1 MKRQYQLAEHVKVI
15 DARDGIVEIETTDL
29 THELMDR
36 FDVMANRLAAEL
48 DLPEELVHSR
58 LLETVNEMIVMT
70 LFAGTR
76 DVTNSAVISRN
87 L

>member
-15 DARDGIVEIETTDL
+15 DARDGIVEIETTNL
-29 THELMDR
+29 TIELMDR
-36 FDVMANRLAAEL
+36 FDVMVNRLAAEL

-76 DVTNSAVISRN
+76 DVTNRAAISRN

>member
-15 DARDGIVEIETTDL
+15 DARDGIVEIETSNL
-29 THELMDR
+29 TVELVER
-36 FDVMANRLAAEL
+36 LDVMSNRHAEEL
-48 DLPEELVHSR
+48 DLPEELVHAR
-58 LLETVNEMIVMT
+58 LSETVVELTMMT

-76 DVTNSAVISRN
+76 DVTNRAAISRN

>member
-15 DARDGIVEIETTDL
+15 DARDGIVEIETTNL
-29 THELMDR
+29 TIELMDR

-76 DVTNSAVISRN
+76 DVTNAPVISRN

>member
-76 DVTNSAVISRN
+76 DVTNAPVISRN